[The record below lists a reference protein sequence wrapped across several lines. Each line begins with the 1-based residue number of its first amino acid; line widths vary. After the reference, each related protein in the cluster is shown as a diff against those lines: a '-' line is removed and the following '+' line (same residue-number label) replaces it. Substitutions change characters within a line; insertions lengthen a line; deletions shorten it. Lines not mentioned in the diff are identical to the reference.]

1 MEYCDVYGRSF
12 QPYHFPFK
20 RNYQPQVLLIQIPVT
35 TPLSFLQNAQ
45 SKDIFSW
52 KSNAQKKT
60 KSKSQRLRDSLRRE
74 RFIANKSACAAMPFC
89 ELNDKEFRDALPNSL
104 FSKEEMLERKLK
116 AARNT
121 VAKLVQCTKA
131 AKTQNSSALTS
142 VPDKQGLLE
151 STTTE
156 SETPE
161 VPYASSL
168 MAIPTGDAED
178 SCSQRLWNTRRKLS
192 RAQTMYRDLHQ
203 NTKRQTVK
211 EDSSVREAFPFQ
223 ELSDTEFE
231 DALPQV
237 PVSNDRPVQDWRN
250 QEHRGSQILKNL
262 SSAEQEKIDAHC
274 KNILLELKRF
284 SKMKSNF

>member
-12 QPYHFPFK
+12 QPYHFPFN
-20 RNYQPQVLLIQIPVT
+20 RNYQPQVLLIQIPVP

-52 KSNAQKKT
+52 KSNIQKKT

-89 ELNDKEFRDALPNSL
+89 ELNDKEFGDALPNSL
-104 FSKEEMLERKLK
+104 NSKEEMLERKLK

-121 VAKLVQCTKA
+121 IANLVQCTKA
-131 AKTQNSSALTS
+131 VKTQNSSAVTS
-142 VPDKQGLLE
+142 VPVEQGLLE
-151 STTTE
+151 STTAE
-156 SETPE
+156 SETTE
-161 VPYASSL
+161 VLYASSL
-168 MAIPTGDAED
+168 MAISIGDAED

-203 NTKRQTVK
+203 KTKRQTVK
-211 EDSSVREAFPFQ
+211 DDRSVSEAFPFQ

-237 PVSNDRPVQDWRN
+237 PVTNDRPVQDWRN

>member
-1 MEYCDVYGRSF
+1 M
-12 QPYHFPFK
+12 
-20 RNYQPQVLLIQIPVT
+20 I
-35 TPLSFLQNAQ
+35 
-45 SKDIFSW
+45 
-52 KSNAQKKT
+52 
-60 KSKSQRLRDSLRRE
+60 
-74 RFIANKSACAAMPFC
+74 
-89 ELNDKEFRDALPNSL
+89 
-104 FSKEEMLERKLK
+104 SKEEMLERKLK

-121 VAKLVQCTKA
+121 IAKLVQCTKA
-131 AKTQNSSALTS
+131 AKTLNSSAVTS
-142 VPDKQGLLE
+142 LPVEQGLLE

-161 VPYASSL
+161 VQYASSL
-168 MAIPTGDAED
+168 MAIPMGDAED

-203 NTKRQTVK
+203 KTKRRTVK
-211 EDSSVREAFPFQ
+211 DDSSVREAFPFQ

-262 SSAEQEKIDAHC
+262 SSA
-274 KNILLELKRF
+274 
-284 SKMKSNF
+284 